1 MGRCAAARPGS
12 ACRRSLPEWRPDR
25 DPGQAAARLRD
36 ALPGSRTAQGTSCTV
51 SVLRSRDRVGS
62 RRPPGSRNPT
72 ATMIVVGDSGPLHYL
87 ILIDLIDLLP
97 RLYGTVLIPPAVFS
111 ELTATSTPRKVASW
125 VSHPPE
131 WLQVR
136 PVSRDAIRGITEDL
150 DDGEREATLAEAV
163 RADLVL
169 MDDLAGRAEARRRK
183 LRVTRTLGI

>member
-1 MGRCAAARPGS
+1 
-12 ACRRSLPEWRPDR
+12 
-25 DPGQAAARLRD
+25 
-36 ALPGSRTAQGTSCTV
+36 
-51 SVLRSRDRVGS
+51 
-62 RRPPGSRNPT
+62 
-72 ATMIVVGDSGPLHYL
+72 MIVVGDSGPLHYL

-150 DDGEREATLAEAV
+150 DDGEREAIRLAVELKADLLLMDEADGRSLAIGLGLPVTGTLGLLE
-163 RADLVL
+163 RADVL
-169 MDDLAGRAEARRRK
+169 GVIADLPAALADLEASGFYLSARLRDAVLDRYRRRH
-183 LRVTRTLGI
+183 GIGS